1 MGSGSGHDLFRGFNE
16 VEVSEVLR
24 RCTNCGRFV
33 LIGPPRSGKTF
44 FRENY
49 LEGRPGVGFTVDE
62 HTLGITTKTEG
73 EEAKGELGL
82 GEKVMGI
89 LKRMTLIGKFADK
102 ERVDDEELRR
112 VLGDKAPKHIVEG
125 ARRMIGDSPHRAYYI
140 PWERVEKPN
149 AITSDADAS
158 KALGL
163 IKTVFDDRKVRIK
176 WFKAEYIPPGLVEE
190 VIELIREKGEDGA
203 RRVLEDWV
211 DAYSKAVNALS
222 EVLGLGKNLLEWD
235 ELSIGFLSKFVNNYA
250 KYVIGGL
257 ALTPFLGAASLA
269 IISVLTYMAFK
280 TEGKNYLIELRRSL
294 KRASQV

>member
-1 MGSGSGHDLFRGFNE
+1 MGSGSGDNLFNGFNGH
-16 VEVSEVLR
+16 EVSEVLR

-89 LKRMTLIGKFADK
+89 LKKMIPLIGKFADK

-112 VLGDKAPKHIVEG
+112 VLGDRAPKHIVEG
-125 ARRMIGDSPHRAYYI
+125 TRRKIGDSPHRAYYI
-140 PWERVEKPN
+140 PWECVEKPN
-149 AITSDADAS
+149 ECTSDANAS
-158 KALGL
+158 KALEL
-163 IKTVFDDRKVRIK
+163 IKGVSDDRNKGVSDDKKVTIK
-176 WFKAEYIPPGLVEE
+176 WFNAEYIPPGLVEE

-211 DAYSKAVNALS
+211 DAYSKAIDTLS
-222 EVLGLGKNLLEWD
+222 KVLGLKENLLEWD
-235 ELSIGFLSKFVNNYA
+235 ELSIGS
-250 KYVIGGL
+250 
-257 ALTPFLGAASLA
+257 
-269 IISVLTYMAFK
+269 
-280 TEGKNYLIELRRSL
+280 
-294 KRASQV
+294 